1 MRKFFH
7 VTAIAMMLIV
17 LSMQFAFAGDEEKTV
32 KVIGEGVIFNNDE
45 ALAEEKAV
53 ESALRTAVEQVVG
66 VYVKSDTMVQNYIT
80 IDDRILS
87 QSKGYVKTYKKLS
100 SKKEDGVI
108 IVEVEAT
115 VLAAK
120 LKGSL
125 DELQAALAKQD
136 YPRLMLFISEQ
147 NVGETSFS
155 DWWGNTTSVISMGQ
169 VENSMIELLSPK
181 GFTFVD
187 PQVLAGKVQIKDA
200 YKVAAGGISNQ
211 GAREIANLTN
221 AEIIVVGTAVAT
233 DAGTI
238 MGTKMHSGQADI
250 TVKVIN
256 TDNGEI
262 LFTASAHGTDQHVVP
277 STAGKGALVSATKKI
292 AEQIT
297 VKITEKWLQSTSTIS
312 LHVAGISSYQMLD
325 DFKKVLAHQLGGIK
339 GVQVRTMEK
348 DKAQIDVFSNSKT
361 EILAKELTA
370 KSFAGFVVRVDGAS
384 ANKLTLTLIK
394 K

>member
-1 MRKFFH
+1 MKR
-7 VTAIAMMLIV
+7 IV
-17 LSMQFAFAGDEEKTV
+17 LTIFSFVLLFTFLQTAYANETEKTV
-32 KVIGEGVIFNNDE
+32 KVVGEGVIFNNDE

-66 VYVKSDTMVQNYIT
+66 VFVKSDTLVQNYVT

-87 QSKGYVKTYKKLS
+87 QSKGYVKTYRKLS

-125 DELQAALAKQD
+125 DELQAALAKKD

-147 NVGETSFS
+147 NVGDTSFS
-155 DWWGNTTSVISMGQ
+155 SWWGNTTSVISMGQ
-169 VENSMIELLSPK
+169 VENSLIELLAPK
-181 GFTFVD
+181 GFKFVD
-187 PQVLAGKVQIKDA
+187 PQVLAGKVQMKDA
-200 YKVAAGGISNQ
+200 YQVVSGGISTQ

-221 AEIIVVGTAVAT
+221 AEVIVVGTAVAT

-250 TVKVIN
+250 TLKVIN
-256 TDNGEI
+256 SDNGEI
-262 LFTASAHGTDQHVVP
+262 LFTATAHGTDQHVVAQ
-277 STAGKGALVSATKKI
+277 TAGKGALINATKKI
-292 AEQIT
+292 ADQIT
-297 VKITEKWLQSTSTIS
+297 KKITEKWLQSTSTIS
-312 LHVAGISSYQMLD
+312 IDVAGLTSYQMLD
-325 DFKKVLAHQLGGIK
+325 DFKKVLAHQVGGIK
-339 GVQVRTMEK
+339 GVQVRNMEK
-348 DKAQIDVFSNSKT
+348 DKASLDIFSSSKT

-370 KSFAGFVVRVDGAS
+370 KSFEGFVIRVDGVS
-384 ANKLTLTLIK
+384 LNKLKLTLIK